1 MPVLDRIRSAIPAE
15 ARERLYVI
23 AAAAVTMLASWG
35 VVDAAA
41 VPAWAALA
49 AAVITLGFAILHST
63 STVRTALYSLLL
75 AGQGVAQLYGILTET
90 QWASIGGFV
99 AAILGITVAAAK
111 TPTPITADGITA
123 AIGTGV
129 DGGLTIETTETTET
143 IDLEYDDEAP
153 SPGGAAN

>member
-1 MPVLDRIRSAIPAE
+1 MSMLDTVRTAIPAE
-15 ARERLYVI
+15 ARERVYII
-23 AAAAVTMLASWG
+23 AGAAITLLASWG

-49 AAVITLGFAILHST
+49 AAVIALGFAILHST
-63 STVRTALYSLLL
+63 STVRTALYSVLL
-75 AGQGVAQLYGILTET
+75 AVQGVAQLYGIFTDT
-90 QWASIGGFV
+90 QWASIAGL
-99 AAILGITVAAAK
+99 AAAVLGISVAAAK

-129 DGGLTIETTETTET
+129 DSGLTIETSETMET
-143 IDLEYDDEAP
+143 IDLEYDEAP